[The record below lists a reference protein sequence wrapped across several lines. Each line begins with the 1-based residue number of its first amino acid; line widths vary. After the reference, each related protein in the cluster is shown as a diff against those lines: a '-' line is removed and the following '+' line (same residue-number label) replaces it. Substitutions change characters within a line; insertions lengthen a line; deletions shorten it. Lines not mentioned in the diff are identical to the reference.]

1 MFTDV
6 HNFSVAMIGLQLQR
20 SCQFVQA
27 LYETIGESV
36 AVRSG
41 EILKYLGDGVFVLFP
56 EDRAV
61 EAIECGIEM
70 RANSGEL
77 VSKWELPAE
86 IELEVGISFGEIGI
100 GIFGHPS
107 LLQRDAFGEA
117 INEAAM
123 IGHHRGIAIA
133 DPVRNLLNKKF
144 VLHPLPDAN
153 LKWRSSPLKVW
164 EIEEEAI
171 DAAG

>member
-6 HNFSVAMIGLQLQR
+6 HSFSVAMVGLGLER

-36 AVRSG
+36 VARSG
-41 EILKYLGDGVFVLFP
+41 DILKYIGDAVIILFT

-61 EAIECGIEM
+61 DAIRCGVEM
-70 RANSGEL
+70 RANFSEL
-77 VSKWELPAE
+77 VSQWKLPSE
-86 IELEVGISFGEIGI
+86 IELEVGVSFGEIGI
-100 GIFGHPS
+100 GQFGHPT

-123 IGHHRGIAIA
+123 IGHHRGVAIA
-133 DPVRNLLNKKF
+133 EPVRNLLNDEF
-144 VLHPLPDAN
+144 VIRPLPDAI
-153 LKWRSSPLKVW
+153 LKWRTHPLPVW
-164 EIEEEAI
+164 EIDEEAI
-171 DAAG
+171 ES